1 MNRIYR
7 IVFNYALGIWQC
19 VSECARAQGK
29 GSKPRRKLSSIML
42 IGLLSFGKTAW
53 AVDYTTDTIISH
65 PNDLNGATHTISN
78 GSIVDFNSYAL
89 PLTVDNANVK
99 ITDGSLKS
107 VARLSVGDISGN
119 SGSVQLSDNNA
130 LIEAESM
137 YIGNNGNGDVNVSA
151 GTIKTTRILIIGSES
166 GSIGT
171 VNLTGLNSKIESNY
185 YTTIGND
192 GTGTLNLTNQSSID
206 SKRIDIGNTSNGK
219 GIMTVSDNAK
229 ITSDILVVGV
239 KGNGFLEIKNSQ
251 NNVIDQLSISNSKDS
266 IGKVVL
272 EESSLKASSRLGVGW
287 FSKGELTLDKSNL
300 ETNFLVSGVFNDSS
314 GSIDSKD
321 SAINAEEVSI
331 GFGSGSHGTLN
342 SLNTTINSTDFEIGG
357 SRNSTGIVSISDD
370 STINTSKTMAIG
382 SYGKGTLNVKQS
394 TINNENTIIS
404 DKSGSNGTFNLID
417 NSTLTNNGYIHIA
430 NQESAAGTFNITNSK
445 LDINKYLLV
454 GNEGDGK
461 LDTNNADM
469 TINSGLLLAYSNTST
484 GMVNT
489 SASTLNVSEISIGIS
504 GKGQFN
510 VFDNSEINTGTL
522 FLAKKQDAQ
531 AEMNISSSN
540 ITARKDVVVGGS
552 GKASMNIKDD
562 SRLNSPILIAGD
574 EETGVGTIRTENAEL
589 NISTEAAIGYKGFGE
604 LHADNSK
611 INSQQFDVAS
621 GSGTGKV
628 SLNNQSILAV
638 QDIIHIG
645 REGNGT
651 LSGRDSSIEAKRTI
665 IAHETGTNAD
675 LSLNNSQL
683 NSETF
688 ILVGNQGTG
697 KLSADNSVMTSKY
710 MMIGYEQGSQGE
722 VKLNNN
728 SRATLTDVVS
738 VGSYGEGTLNVKNSA
753 INAKVVNIGEK
764 AKGLAQFSDAASL
777 NAETLFIGFESTSS
791 GELTMIGD
799 NTLLDASD
807 ITFGKGSKAH
817 LNLHQGASASTEN
830 IFKTDSTANDTKLSL
845 DNATLRLTADQNELF
860 KNFSDNDKIELNTGG
875 ATFETDHTVKIVD
888 TARISGSGNLIKSGS
903 GTLSLNIDNKAYTGK
918 TTIADGALNIQADHD
933 AAFTTPI
940 DGSGNLIKS
949 GSGTLSLNIDNKAY
963 TGKTTI
969 ADGALNIQAD
979 HDAAFTTPIDG
990 SGNLIKSGSGTLT
1003 LNSSSKQWLGET
1015 HIDEGRLKLIGDYA
1029 MRGDEV
1035 LAIALHGTGNDEKGQ
1050 LSVEGNAHLGGTL
1063 KIKASDVIKGLIHGG
1078 NFNQE
1083 WFNVVETTGTR
1094 SGEFAHLAI
1103 VDTSGA
1109 AIDNSGITAD
1119 YSDNKAVHLKARPVL
1134 VDGFVDAVK
1143 ADNKPALLPIADA
1156 LDGMSTA
1163 SSLGQV
1169 LNLGSAGLSDAQ
1181 KAQGIA
1187 ELSPMGAN
1195 PWLIANQQHHMQ
1207 IAVDRRD
1214 IDRERHIWA
1223 KGIVGA
1229 SRLKADNSGYLG
1241 YDAKDRG
1248 IVIGADMPI
1257 NDGNLGLVLAYVK
1270 SDADSLGLARQH
1282 IETKSYQLM
1291 LYGDY
1296 DFADFSVHGKLGLG
1310 RSNIEGSRHIN
1321 TLTAGNPVVAK
1332 SDYDANAF
1340 QAQLELRR
1348 SFAVGKGSIT
1358 PFAALHYADISSDA
1372 YQESGAGVFNLGVG
1386 KARYRDFSPS
1396 VGVYIN
1402 QAINPQFAITGSLSA
1417 ALHTGDRSFDSRAH
1431 FIGTDNSDF
1440 AMQGQKLGKGSLN
1453 AGIGLSYQTGANS
1466 SLHLDYQGKWRGD
1479 YHNQGVNLG
1488 FKMKF

>member
-1 MNRIYR
+1 
-7 IVFNYALGIWQC
+7 
-19 VSECARAQGK
+19 
-29 GSKPRRKLSSIML
+29 
-42 IGLLSFGKTAW
+42 
-53 AVDYTTDTIISH
+53 
-65 PNDLNGATHTISN
+65 
-78 GSIVDFNSYAL
+78 
-89 PLTVDNANVK
+89 
-99 ITDGSLKS
+99 
-107 VARLSVGDISGN
+107 
-119 SGSVQLSDNNA
+119 
-130 LIEAESM
+130 
-137 YIGNNGNGDVNVSA
+137 
-151 GTIKTTRILIIGSES
+151 
-166 GSIGT
+166 
-171 VNLTGLNSKIESNY
+171 
-185 YTTIGND
+185 
-192 GTGTLNLTNQSSID
+192 
-206 SKRIDIGNTSNGK
+206 
-219 GIMTVSDNAK
+219 
-229 ITSDILVVGV
+229 
-239 KGNGFLEIKNSQ
+239 
-251 NNVIDQLSISNSKDS
+251 
-266 IGKVVL
+266 
-272 EESSLKASSRLGVGW
+272 
-287 FSKGELTLDKSNL
+287 
-300 ETNFLVSGVFNDSS
+300 
-314 GSIDSKD
+314 
-321 SAINAEEVSI
+321 
-331 GFGSGSHGTLN
+331 
-342 SLNTTINSTDFEIGG
+342 
-357 SRNSTGIVSISDD
+357 
-370 STINTSKTMAIG
+370 
-382 SYGKGTLNVKQS
+382 
-394 TINNENTIIS
+394 
-404 DKSGSNGTFNLID
+404 
-417 NSTLTNNGYIHIA
+417 
-430 NQESAAGTFNITNSK
+430 
-445 LDINKYLLV
+445 
-454 GNEGDGK
+454 
-461 LDTNNADM
+461 
-469 TINSGLLLAYSNTST
+469 
-484 GMVNT
+484 
-489 SASTLNVSEISIGIS
+489 
-504 GKGQFN
+504 
-510 VFDNSEINTGTL
+510 
-522 FLAKKQDAQ
+522 
-531 AEMNISSSN
+531 
-540 ITARKDVVVGGS
+540 
-552 GKASMNIKDD
+552 
-562 SRLNSPILIAGD
+562 
-574 EETGVGTIRTENAEL
+574 
-589 NISTEAAIGYKGFGE
+589 
-604 LHADNSK
+604 
-611 INSQQFDVAS
+611 
-621 GSGTGKV
+621 
-628 SLNNQSILAV
+628 
-638 QDIIHIG
+638 
-645 REGNGT
+645 
-651 LSGRDSSIEAKRTI
+651 
-665 IAHETGTNAD
+665 
-675 LSLNNSQL
+675 
-683 NSETF
+683 
-688 ILVGNQGTG
+688 
-697 KLSADNSVMTSKY
+697 

-817 LNLHQGASASTEN
+817 LNLHQGAIASTEN

-875 ATFETDHTVKIVD
+875 ATFETDYTVKIVD
-888 TARISGSGNLIKSGS
+888 TARIS
-903 GTLSLNIDNKAYTGK
+903 
-918 TTIADGALNIQADHD
+918 
-933 AAFTTPI
+933 
-940 DGSGNLIKS
+940 
-949 GSGTLSLNIDNKAY
+949 
-963 TGKTTI
+963 
-969 ADGALNIQAD
+969 
-979 HDAAFTTPIDG
+979 G

-1035 LAIALHGTGNDEKGQ
+1035 LAIALHGNGNDEKGQ
-1050 LSVEGNAHLGGTL
+1050 LSVEGNAHLDGTL

-1214 IDRERHIWA
+1214 IGRERHIWA

-1257 NDGNLGLVLAYVK
+1257 NDGNLGLALAYVK

-1358 PFAALHYADISSDA
+1358 PFAALHYADISGDA

-1417 ALHTGDRSFDSRAH
+1417 ALHTGDRSLDSRAH

>member
-251 NNVIDQLSISNSKDS
+251 NNIIDQLSISNSKDS

-272 EESSLKASSRLGVGW
+272 EESSLKANSRLGVGW

-331 GFGSGSHGTLN
+331 GFGSESHGTLN
-342 SLNTTINSTDFEIGG
+342 SLNTTINSTDFEIGAN
-357 SRNSTGIVSISDD
+357 RNSTGIVSISDD

-394 TINNENTIIS
+394 TVNNENTIIS

-522 FLAKKQDAQ
+522 FLAEKQDAQ

-562 SRLNSPILIAGD
+562 SRLNSPILIAGYQ
-574 EETGVGTIRTENAEL
+574 ETGVGTIRTENAEL

-697 KLSADNSVMTSKY
+697 KLSADNSVITSKY

-817 LNLHQGASASTEN
+817 LNLHQGAIASTEN

-949 GSGTLSLNIDNKAY
+949 GSGTL
-963 TGKTTI
+963 
-969 ADGALNIQAD
+969 
-979 HDAAFTTPIDG
+979 
-990 SGNLIKSGSGTLT
+990 T

-1050 LSVEGNAHLGGTL
+1050 LSVEGNAHLDGTL

-1181 KAQGIA
+1181 KAQGVA

-1257 NDGNLGLVLAYVK
+1257 NDGNLGLALAYVK

-1358 PFAALHYADISSDA
+1358 PFAALHYADISGDA

-1417 ALHTGDRSFDSRAH
+1417 ALHTGDRSLDSRAH